1 MKRDREC
8 TDVQNSQRG
17 KNRKILMNFF
27 SLFYELIAT
36 FVAVTERSIN
46 PGTED
51 RMKISSTL
59 NITGKK
65 TVINISRRDI
75 SKHRSNMGFS

>member
-8 TDVQNSQRG
+8 TDVENSQRG

-27 SLFYELIAT
+27 PLFYELIAT

>member
-46 PGTED
+46 PGAED

-65 TVINISRRDI
+65 TVINISRKDI
-75 SKHRSNMGFS
+75 SKHRSNIGFS